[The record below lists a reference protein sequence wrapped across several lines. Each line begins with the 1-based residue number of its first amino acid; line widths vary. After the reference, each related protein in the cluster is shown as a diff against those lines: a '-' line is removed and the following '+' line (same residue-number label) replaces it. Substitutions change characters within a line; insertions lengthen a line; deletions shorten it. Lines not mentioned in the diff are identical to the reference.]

1 MIATPEGEPQ
11 MTAECPECA
20 ASITLSSPVKGEIL
34 RCAECGADLE
44 LTNVEPPVLALA
56 PSEEED
62 WGE

>member
-1 MIATPEGEPQ
+1 

-20 ASITLSSPVKGEIL
+20 ADIALSSPVKGEIL

-44 LTNVEPPVLALA
+44 LTNVEPPTLALA

>member
-1 MIATPEGEPQ
+1 

-20 ASITLSSPVKGEIL
+20 AAITLTNPVKGEIL

-44 LTNVEPPVLALA
+44 LTSLEPLTLALA
-56 PSEEED
+56 PTEEED